1 MSNLEALPS
10 VALETVTGG
19 TNAVK
24 TASTDAALTSQL
36 SGLSSSIADLK
47 AKPAQSGGA
56 LFGNPTNMMMFAML
70 AMNRPQPVQPNVVVV
85 GRRW

>member
-10 VALETVTGG
+10 IALETVIGG
-19 TNAVK
+19 ANAVK

-36 SGLSSSIADLK
+36 SGLTSSIADLK
-47 AKPAQSGGA
+47 AKPAQSS

-70 AMNRPQPVQPNVVVV
+70 AMNRPQPAQPNVVVV